1 MLQTGKDLSGYCQ
14 GLIKTGLSRLPKE
27 VPENHN
33 LLPHQGSIQDHIR
46 LIEISQEVMRK
57 LIEDKRIQD
66 AAAPVLLPPDFNK
79 RNIYVSP
86 DDPTVITGIIDWQSA
101 SIEPAFIYANDIPDF
116 ASLPEEPEKELED
129 AQVEPKTPSD
139 KERERKDAL
148 ICHQTYDV
156 CMKGLAPKLRPARL
170 LDQTLFRL
178 FHYCHT
184 TWGDS
189 APAVRQ
195 ELIELSTCWKELGL
209 QGSCP
214 FSPTDEELERHARDY
229 DDFEAVQRL
238 KLLLKHALNTNSDG
252 WVPNEEWEAAK
263 EVHRELY
270 DQWIETAREV
280 QSSGEDLTV
289 DKADKMWPFN
299 AR

>member
-1 MLQTGKDLSGYCQ
+1 
-14 GLIKTGLSRLPKE
+14 
-27 VPENHN
+27 
-33 LLPHQGSIQDHIR
+33 
-46 LIEISQEVMRK
+46 MRK

-66 AAAPVLLPPDFNK
+66 AAAPVLLHPDFNK

-86 DDPTVITGIIDWQSA
+86 DDPTVITGIIDWQLA
-101 SIEPAFIYANDIPDF
+101 NIEPAFIYANDTPDF

-129 AQVEPKTPSD
+129 AQLEPKAPSD
-139 KERERKDAL
+139 RERERKDAL

-195 ELIELSTCWKELGL
+195 KLIELSTRWKELGL

-238 KLLLKHALNTNSDG
+238 KLLLKHTLNTNSDG

-289 DKADKMWPFN
+289 DKADKMWPFDARRN
-299 AR
+299 AIYVMERNPLLCSPATI